1 MTIPLLMNKPAYV
14 IMKAEEYLKLPYN
27 IITSY
32 VEDETGSYYYGKVLE
47 LDGCQSTG
55 DTIDE
60 LYENLQEAMLGWIET
75 KLENGFDVPKPVTA
89 DDYSGKF
96 NIRIPKS
103 LHQRLV
109 VEAKKE
115 GVSLNQYVM
124 YKLSSNFA

>member
-1 MTIPLLMNKPAYV
+1 
-14 IMKAEEYLKLPYN
+14 MKAEEYLKLPYN

-32 VEDETGSYYYGKVLE
+32 IKDETGSYYYGKVLE

-55 DTIDE
+55 DTIEE
-60 LYENLQEAMLGWIET
+60 LYDNLQEAMLGWIET
-75 KLENGFDVPKPVTA
+75 KLDNGFDVPKPVTA